1 VKAMKIS
8 EIYELII
15 QLGKEND
22 PRGKDEVERFLAKQE
37 EKFSK
42 LDSEEQKEF
51 DQEKLR
57 NPYSDTRIL
66 YGDLD
71 QEVKTILAGIDIE
84 IGELLLADNLRTK
97 GRNIDLVLA
106 HHPEGKA
113 LASLYDVMH
122 LQEDILFGLGVP
134 INIAESIMSS
144 RISEVRRGI
153 LPLNHNK
160 TVDGARILDLPFMCA
175 HTPADNMVNTFL
187 EKLFAERNPETIGDV
202 IKILK
207 EIPEYQE
214 AGKLNAGPTV
224 FVGSQERRAGKIF
237 VDMTGG
243 TSGSEDAYAKLAQA
257 GVGTIIGMHM
267 GEKHR
272 KEAEKNHLNVVIAG
286 HLSSDSLGMNL
297 LLDEFERRGLD
308 IISCSGLIRH
318 KR

>member
-1 VKAMKIS
+1 MKIS
-8 EIYELII
+8 EIYDLII

-22 PRGKDEVERFLAKQE
+22 PRGKDEVEKFLAQQKA
-37 EKFSK
+37 KFK
-42 LDSEEQKEF
+42 ELNSEEQKEF

-57 NPYSDTRIL
+57 NPYSDTRVL
-66 YGDLD
+66 YGDPD
-71 QEVKTILAGIDIE
+71 KEVKTILAGIDIE

-97 GRNIDLVLA
+97 GKKIDLILA

-122 LQEDILFGLGVP
+122 LQEDILYRLGVP
-134 INIAESIMSS
+134 INVAEGIMAS
-144 RISEVRRGI
+144 RISEVQRGM

-187 EKLFAERNPETIGDV
+187 EKLFKERKPDTVGDI

-214 AGKLNAGPTV
+214 ASKLNAGPTV
-224 FVGSQERRAGKIF
+224 FVGSKDRRAGKIF

-243 TSGSEDAYAKLAQA
+243 TSGSEDAFAKLAQA
-257 GVGTIIGMHM
+257 GIGTIIGMHIS
-267 GEKHR
+267 EKHR
-272 KEAEKNHLNVVIAG
+272 KEAEKNHINVVIAG
-286 HLSSDSLGMNL
+286 HMSSDSLGMNL
-297 LLDEFERRGLD
+297 LLDEFEARGIE
-308 IISCSGLIRH
+308 IISCSGLIRY
-318 KR
+318 RR

>member
-1 VKAMKIS
+1 MKIS